1 MIHSHSSENEFR
13 LLSNITHD
21 VHSFDTWLGAG
32 GTRTTHEDNWNV
44 LHLICS
50 STRLSNQSLP
60 LIQHILRPAGEGKE
74 TLLDALTTDSK
85 KTPLHLL
92 CANLQCTRDLI
103 ELMVGTQSTSFA
115 DQHDRDGM
123 SALKYLCLNNALISD
138 EGPSSQNPLFVRPRS
153 VRRPLLTLQVN
164 PGSLLS
170 LR

>member
-21 VHSFDTWLGAG
+21 IESFDTWLGAG
-32 GTRTTHEDNWNV
+32 WTRKAHEDNWNV

-50 STRLSNQSLP
+50 SARLSNQSLP
-60 LIQHILRPAGEGKE
+60 LIKHILRGGDILQLPGEEKAH
-74 TLLDALTTDSK
+74 LLDALTTDAK

-92 CANLQCTRDLI
+92 CANLQCTRDLV
-103 ELMVGTQSTSFA
+103 ELMVMQSTSFA

-138 EGPSSQNPLFVRPRS
+138 EGPSSQNLLFVRPRS
-153 VRRPLLTLQVN
+153 LRRPLLTLQVN
-164 PGSLLS
+164 
-170 LR
+170 